1 MAETPKI
8 SLTNSA
14 IKNAKPQKKDTKLYD
29 TGGLFLI
36 LKPSGSKLWRLKYRF
51 GGIAKTLMLGTYP
64 DIALKDARRK
74 RDEARKLLADDIDP
88 GAEKKRQKLEA
99 ELSAASTFGVICDEF
114 LDLQESDGR
123 SKMTMVKNRWLA
135 KQLMPELGKRPI
147 TEIEPFEV
155 LTILKRVERRGARE
169 TAKRLCEFACRVFN
183 LAIIT
188 SRSRTNPAASL
199 SGALASP
206 KVKHH
211 AAIIEPLAFGKLL
224 RDIEA
229 TEGFMTSRL
238 ALKISPHLFVR
249 PGELRKA
256 EWSEFD
262 FEACVWKIPAPKMKQ
277 RVEHHVPLSR
287 QAIEILA
294 EVSQLTGTSR
304 YVFPSIRSNSVP
316 MSENTINAMLRRMG
330 YGHDVM
336 TAHGFRS
343 SASTLLNELGLW
355 SADAIEHAL
364 AHKETNKVRAAYH
377 RGKHWDERVKMA
389 QWWSDHLDR
398 LRHGATVISIQ
409 TALAKPRTLN
419 EMRGPCAVPINEAPY
434 SHSLATHSDGLTN
447 YALYGIF
454 PSWHVK
460 SKLPTSSGLGS
471 TA

>member
-1 MAETPKI
+1 M
-8 SLTNSA
+8 SLTDST
-14 IKNAKPQKKDTKLYD
+14 IRNAQHQSKPKKPYD
-29 TGGLFLI
+29 ADGLFMI
-36 LKPSGSKLWRLKYRF
+36 LTPAGGKLWRLKYRYL
-51 GGIAKTLMLGTYP
+51 GCTKVLMLGSYP
-64 DIALKDARRK
+64 EISLKDARAK
-74 RDEARKLLADDIDP
+74 RDDARKLIANSVDP
-88 GAEKKRQKLEA
+88 GAEKKRLA
-99 ELSAASTFGVICDEF
+99 RLATLTAACTFGVICEEF
-114 LDLQESDGR
+114 LELQKSNGR
-123 SKMTMVKNRWLA
+123 STTTMVKNRWLA
-135 KQLMPELGKRPI
+135 KQLMPELGKRPV

-155 LTILKRVERRGARE
+155 LSILKRVERRGARE

-188 SRSRTNPAASL
+188 SRARNNPAANL

-211 AAIIEPLAFGKLL
+211 AAITEPLAFGKLL

-238 ALKISPHLFVR
+238 ALKIAPHLFVR

-304 YVFPSIRSNSVP
+304 YVFPSIRST
-316 MSENTINAMLRRMG
+316 MSEYTINAMLRRMG

-336 TAHGFRS
+336 TAYGFRS
-343 SASTLLNELGLW
+343 SASTLLNESGLW

-364 AHKETNKVRAAYH
+364 AHKETNKVRAAYY

-389 QWWSDHLDR
+389 QRWSDHLDK
-398 LRHGATVISIQ
+398 LRHGATVISINA
-409 TALAKPRTLN
+409 ALAKPRNLGG
-419 EMRGPCAVPINEAPY
+419 MRAPAVMAPKKRRIR
-434 SHSLATHSDGLTN
+434 T
-447 YALYGIF
+447 
-454 PSWHVK
+454 V
-460 SKLPTSSGLGS
+460 
-471 TA
+471 